1 MEKAEDKYTSARESI
16 LSMDVS
22 WWPIGFW
29 LFIGQLIWEGIMLG
43 LDERVRLSAM
53 ELSER
58 LRFIRSEL
66 ADDVLVSAVIAIAI
80 VDIGRYLVITAGW
93 FKNLVDRNI
102 AAYEEKILDRGRAE
116 GRNQVLEN
124 LDEDARKEVERKLR
138 RNGDSMPRQ

>member
-1 MEKAEDKYTSARESI
+1 M
-16 LSMDVS
+16 
-22 WWPIGFW
+22 
-29 LFIGQLIWEGIMLG
+29 
-43 LDERVRLSAM
+43 SAM
-53 ELSER
+53 ELSEW